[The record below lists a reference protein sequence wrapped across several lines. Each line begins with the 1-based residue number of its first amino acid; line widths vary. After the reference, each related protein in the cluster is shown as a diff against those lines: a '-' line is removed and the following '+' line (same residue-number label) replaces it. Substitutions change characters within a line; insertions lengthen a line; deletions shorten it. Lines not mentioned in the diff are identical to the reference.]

1 MKQYLINV
9 MKWHEQHIHDF
20 QKCTKLSDYQMMWT
34 AFAKGVVVAWI
45 LFYII
50 VNFFFFK
57 GINLF
62 F

>member
-50 VNFFFFK
+50 FC
-57 GINLF
+57 
-62 F
+62 